1 MKFIIER
8 INVKVFLLSLAIGL
22 LICYLTT
29 PTPTVLFQHPT
40 PENLDLVYKDK
51 GKDQCY
57 KYKSEE
63 VLCSINSKETPDNKK
78 TVDTVDTIGNPQ
90 QII

>member
-8 INVKVFLLSLAIGL
+8 INTKVFLLSLAIGL

-40 PENLDLVYKDK
+40 PENLDIVYKDTNK
-51 GKDQCY
+51 ETDQCY
-57 KYKSEE
+57 KYNGKE
-63 VLCSINSKETPDNKK
+63 VLCSINSKETPDGISFAL
-78 TVDTVDTIGNPQ
+78 DIF
-90 QII
+90 

>member
-51 GKDQCY
+51 GKEQCY

-63 VLCSINSKETPDNKK
+63 VNCSVHSIDTPEEKVVKNPETSGEKKEK
-78 TVDTVDTIGNPQ
+78 
-90 QII
+90 